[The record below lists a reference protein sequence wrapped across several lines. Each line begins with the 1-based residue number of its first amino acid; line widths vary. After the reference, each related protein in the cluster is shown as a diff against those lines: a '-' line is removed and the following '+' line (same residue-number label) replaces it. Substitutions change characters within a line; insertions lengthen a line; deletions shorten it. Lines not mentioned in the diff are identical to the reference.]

1 MPRTSL
7 KLVAFTAL
15 ALCCA
20 APAYSNPKSS
30 APQQKIVYLEGVSSL
45 CLLGDECPDPRRE
58 LDDFGQKKGQP
69 QVLPSLLSQ
78 GWRVVSI
85 FPVKAETAYTANPS
99 DIASAYLL
107 LSKP

>member
-15 ALCCA
+15 ALCFA
-20 APAYSNPKSS
+20 ASAAAAKASSNE
-30 APQQKIVYLEGVSSL
+30 PQQKIVYLEGVSSL

-85 FPVKAETAYTANPS
+85 FPVNAETAYRANPS
-99 DIASAYLL
+99 DIALL
-107 LSKP
+107 GR